1 MFDRANRYGTGL
13 ATPRVLYHYTSW
25 EAAESILTSQ
35 QFHATAHDCT
45 NDPAEFASADDTI
58 VELIRF
64 AHDNARG
71 IVTRRILK
79 LFLDT
84 YDLSRINASRR
95 AYFVCFSISRDDPNQ
110 WCRYAQ
116 GGSGVCLGLRL
127 FGIKNPEM
135 PGIATSIMPVNYG
148 TESDMKEKIEQ
159 WLQQFSAALDHAED
173 VEHNWRLAMDTLNVT
188 TAVWALATK
197 QTKWKPEQ
205 EVRMIYLAREG
216 TRIAPLETTRPDGS
230 IKRYLPVRVTAR
242 RRMPLREILIGPSQD
257 AEAGREQVRRIF
269 AATGYLNADS
279 KTVVSAATLTP
290 SSVV

>member
-1 MFDRANRYGTGL
+1 
-13 ATPRVLYHYTSW
+13 
-25 EAAESILTSQ
+25 
-35 QFHATAHDCT
+35 
-45 NDPAEFASADDTI
+45 
-58 VELIRF
+58 
-64 AHDNARG
+64 
-71 IVTRRILK
+71 
-79 LFLDT
+79 
-84 YDLSRINASRR
+84 
-95 AYFVCFSISRDDPNQ
+95 
-110 WCRYAQ
+110 
-116 GGSGVCLGLRL
+116 
-127 FGIKNPEM
+127 
-135 PGIATSIMPVNYG
+135 
-148 TESDMKEKIEQ
+148 
-159 WLQQFSAALDHAED
+159 
-173 VEHNWRLAMDTLNVT
+173 MDTLNVT

-290 SSVV
+290 SFVA